1 MARYTAFLR
10 AINVGGH
17 NVKMD
22 KLRSLFEEMG
32 FSDVKTFIASG
43 NIVFDSA
50 VKNVKALEQNIEKY
64 LNEALGYNVAV
75 YIRALPELPEIA
87 ECRPFK
93 GERSDGETGGSSI
106 YIGFLKDE
114 PANSVKNKLISLQ
127 TENEEFRFNGKE
139 LYWLCRVKFSESIF
153 SGPLLEK
160 TLGMQI
166 TLRNSTTVKKMTL
179 KFI

>member
-1 MARYTAFLR
+1 MAIYAAFLR

-17 NVKMD
+17 IVKMD
-22 KLRSLFEEMG
+22 HLRSLFEEMG

-43 NIVFDSA
+43 NIIFNSNGN
-50 VKNVKALEQNIEKY
+50 NVSTLEHKIEKS

-75 YIRALPELPEIA
+75 FIRLISELPEIS

-93 GERSDGETGGSSI
+93 VERVGNETAGSSI

-114 PANSVKNKLISLQ
+114 PAESVKTKLISLQ
-127 TENEEFRFNGKE
+127 TENEKFRFSGKE
-139 LYWLCRVKFSESIF
+139 LYWFCRIKFSDSAF

-160 TLGMQI
+160 ILGMQI
-166 TLRNSTTVKKMTL
+166 TLRNSTTVKKMVS
-179 KFI
+179 KFM